1 MKIKDFIGNVIGI
14 ADKEG
19 WMVTAEYRKCNPIV
33 QWRFSIF
40 TSAGQDLN
48 IEVEMDKRDVSTL
61 VTNLENHYESFEPEA
76 ETMLWLDQDGH
87 GKNGAPYHMKDVLA
101 DMEEAE
107 KKICELYKAVE
118 KYYLL
123 VKDKIQ

>member
-19 WMVTAEYRKCNPIV
+19 WMVTAEYRKRNPIV

-48 IEVEMDKRDVSTL
+48 VEIEMDKRDVSTL
-61 VTNLENHYESFEPEA
+61 VTNLENHYESFDPEA

-107 KKICELYKAVE
+107 KKIYELYKAVE

-123 VKDKIQ
+123 VKDKI